1 MYILI
6 FPDNLFQGDISME
19 RTASEVTLAILTPF
33 L

>member
-6 FPDNLFQGDISME
+6 FPDNLFQGGIIME
-19 RTASEVTLAILTPF
+19 QTTLEVAFAILTPF

>member
-6 FPDNLFQGDISME
+6 FPDNLFQGDIIVE
-19 RTASEVTLAILTPF
+19 WTTSEVALAISSPF